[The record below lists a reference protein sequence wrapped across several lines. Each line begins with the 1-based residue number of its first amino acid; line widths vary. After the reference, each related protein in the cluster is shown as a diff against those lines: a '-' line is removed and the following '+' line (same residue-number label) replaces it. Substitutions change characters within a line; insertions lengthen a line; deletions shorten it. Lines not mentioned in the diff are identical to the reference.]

1 MKTDRK
7 IGIRLPTR
15 PLLIME
21 PTAVFFCQKKNG
33 LSSIQIVMFS
43 PLHDRIISFI
53 TRIC

>member
-33 LSSIQIVMFS
+33 LNSMI
-43 PLHDRIISFI
+43 FI
-53 TRIC
+53 LSRKFLLVALQ